1 MCYCPRVPSCLASS
15 KCCIEE
21 LTNTLQAWLTYYWRR
36 AKNHDIEEDIAD
48 ERLQFWIEQSK
59 HPITTTDVIE
69 GTRLFFFALV
79 KPELI
84 NLCYKWINDVSYIHV
99 LPV

>member
-1 MCYCPRVPSCLASS
+1 M
-15 KCCIEE
+15 
-21 LTNTLQAWLTYYWRR
+21 TYYWRR
-36 AKNHDIEEDIAD
+36 AKNHDIEDIAD

-69 GTRLFFFALV
+69 GTRLISFFALV

-84 NLCYKWINDVSYIHV
+84 KLCYKWINDVRFFFERINDVSCIHV